1 MGLND
6 RDYARDP
13 DSGFQLS
20 APQSIVGRL
29 ILLNIALWILDVMF
43 DGQLSARFDL
53 SADVLWAPWKLWQLV
68 TYGFL
73 HDHRDIF
80 HLFGNMLTLFF
91 FGREL
96 EQMFGKAEF
105 LRYYLTSIVL
115 GGIAFVLMRNFVLHE
130 PQAEVVGASAA
141 VAAIVVLFALH
152 FPHRTVM
159 IWGVL
164 PVPVWVI
171 GGLLV
176 VSNLFGIAGAR
187 PGDPVAYEAH
197 VAGILFAFG
206 YYRFHW
212 NLGAMLPSAANIRKL
227 PRRLAPRPKLKLHA
241 PGEEAP
247 PTNMEAEVDRILAK
261 IHATGY
267 DSLST
272 EERRTLERASARA
285 RAHKRGD

>member
-1 MGLND
+1 
-6 RDYARDP
+6 
-13 DSGFQLS
+13 
-20 APQSIVGRL
+20 
-29 ILLNIALWILDVMF
+29 MF
-43 DGQLSARFDL
+43 DGNLRALDL
-53 SADVLWAPWKLWQLV
+53 LRRRSLGSVETVATRHLRVSN
-68 TYGFL
+68 
-73 HDHRDIF
+73 DHRDIF
-80 HLFGNMLTLFF
+80 HLFGNMLALLL
-91 FGREL
+91 RARL
-96 EQMFGKAEF
+96 EQMYGKAEF

-115 GGIAFVLMRNFVLHE
+115 GGIAFVLMCTSYCTASSGSRRR
-130 PQAEVVGASAA
+130 SAA
-141 VAAIVVLFALH
+141 VAAIVVLL
-152 FPHRTVM
+152 PYTSRTTVM
-159 IWGVL
+159 IWGASRA
-164 PVPVWVI
+164 VWVI
-171 GGLLV
+171 G
-176 VSNLFGIAGAR
+176 LFGIAGAR

-272 EERRTLERASARA
+272 DERRTLERASARA

>member
-13 DSGFQLS
+13 DSGYQLS
-20 APQSIVGRL
+20 APQSMVGRL

-43 DGQLSARFDL
+43 DGKLSARFDL
-53 SADVLWAPWKLWQLV
+53 NADVLYAPWKLWQLV

-73 HDHRDIF
+73 HSPGDIF
-80 HLFGNMLTLFF
+80 HILGNMLMLFV

-105 LRYYLTSIVL
+105 LRFYLASIVL
-115 GGIAFVLMRNFVLHE
+115 GGVAFVLFRNFVLHE
-130 PQAEVVGASAA
+130 PNAEVVGASAA
-141 VAAIVVLFALH
+141 VMAVVVLYALH

-171 GGLLV
+171 GAVYV
-176 VSNLFGIAGAR
+176 VPNFFGIAGAR
-187 PGDPVAYEAH
+187 PGDPVAYDAH
-197 VAGILFAFG
+197 MAGILFALG

-212 NLGAMLPSAANIRKL
+212 NLGAILPSADNFRKL
-227 PRRLAPRPKLKLHA
+227 PRSLTPRPKLKLHA

-247 PTNMEAEVDRILAK
+247 TTSMEAEVDRILAK

-267 DSLST
+267 DSLSPD
-272 EERRTLERASARA
+272 ERRMLERASARA
-285 RAHKRGD
+285 RAHKRSD